1 MTLTSMAT
9 LAADDVEARLGH
21 EAEPARGHR
30 SDVAR
35 RLRGRPGQR
44 ASRDRDARERRI
56 EDVARAAVNRRRCDE
71 SSNIARV

>member
-1 MTLTSMAT
+1 MTLKSTAT
-9 LAADDVEARLGH
+9 LTAGDVEARLGH

-35 RLRGRPGQR
+35 RLRDHPGQR
-44 ASRDRDARERRI
+44 TSRERRI
-56 EDVARAAVNRRRCDE
+56 EDVARAAVNRRRGDE